1 MTEKE
6 ILKTCIRVEL
16 ARRNFFCF
24 CNLMIPGMYDKKKH
38 PYLKKLCDDLQD
50 FWENDKRKYFCLS
63 IPPRHG
69 KTLTIGLFVDWVLG
83 QDKDNKVMTGS
94 YNEDYAGDLSKAI
107 RDRIQEIKVDED
119 RVIYSDVFESSIER
133 GSAQAKKFKLNG
145 SIGTNVLSTSINGSA
160 TGMGCNLLVL
170 DDMLKSAS
178 ESYSSKQKQKIYD
191 WFSNTMFSRLEG
203 NKKKIILIGTRWC
216 KDDLIGKII
225 EEDKENCVVINI
237 PVIDDED
244 KLLAPD
250 IFSYEDYLE
259 AKKKMSEEVFS
270 ANFIGI
276 PLDVK
281 DRMYRNI
288 NEYEYLDKNYIIK
301 NYNQEEHKFEVEKIK
316 DENGRVIAFVDTAD
330 TGSDYL
336 SCIIAKILNNK
347 IFIVD
352 IYYTQDQMEITEKVV
367 AQKLTH
373 FNVINCLIEGNNGG
387 RGWARNVSRYLN
399 EMGNRFTRCETFTQR
414 NPKDVRI
421 FNNAHNIENYVYFP
435 FKWENRFPE
444 AFKSMVEYKTK
455 SKNEHDD
462 FEDALTGVFEMFEKM
477 GYMPS
482 Y

>member
-6 ILKTCIRVEL
+6 ILRTCIKVEL
-16 ARRNFFCF
+16 ARRNFYCF
-24 CNLMIPGMYDKKKH
+24 CNLMIPGMYNKNH

-63 IPPRHG
+63 LPPRHG

-83 QDKDNKVMTGS
+83 QDKNNKVMTGS
-94 YNEDYAGDLSKAI
+94 YNEDFAGDLSKSI

-119 RVIYSDVFESSIER
+119 KVIYSDVFESSIER
-133 GSAQAKKFKLNG
+133 GSAQAKKFKING

-244 KLLAPD
+244 NLLAPD

-270 ANFIGI
+270 ANFLGI
-276 PLDVK
+276 PLDIK

-301 NYNQEEHKFEVEKIK
+301 NYNQSEHKFDVEKIK
-316 DENGRVIAFVDTAD
+316 DENGRMIAYVDTAD

-367 AQKLTH
+367 AQKLTQ

-387 RGWARNVSRYLN
+387 RGWARNVSRYLL
-399 EMGNRFTRCETFTQR
+399 EMGNKMTRIETFTQTK
-414 NPKDVRI
+414 PKDSRI
-421 FNNAHNIENYVYFP
+421 FSNSHNIENYVYFP

-455 SKNEHDD
+455 TKNEHDD

-477 GYMPS
+477 GYMP
-482 Y
+482 YY